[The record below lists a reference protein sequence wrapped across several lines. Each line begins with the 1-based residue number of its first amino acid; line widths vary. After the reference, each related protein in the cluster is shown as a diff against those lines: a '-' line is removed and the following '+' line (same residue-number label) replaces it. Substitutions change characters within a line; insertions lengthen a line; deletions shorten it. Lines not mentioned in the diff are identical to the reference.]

1 MSRSLPPALLADATW
16 YGTLAAVRDLGA
28 RGVPLILA
36 YDEAVAP
43 ARWSR
48 HAGTVVRC
56 PSTKD
61 AERFL
66 GWLHAFGA
74 SHPGCVL
81 CLTSDDVAFLA
92 AAHHAT
98 PESPFRIFCSSLD
111 GLLEL
116 LDKSRLAAAAR
127 RAGLKSPAT
136 WSPTDEDELDLI
148 AAEVPLPIVVK
159 PRTHVLS
166 HLPGKPVLVNR
177 RDQLPEAWRR
187 TRDASADQAKATGIP
202 GIELP
207 ILQAYHPVSER
218 VYTVDGFVD
227 GDGTIVA
234 ATACV
239 KCLQLPRRSGVGIC
253 FESAALDPD
262 VLAGLQRLCRQTGFR
277 GVFDAE
283 FLIEGEDRLL
293 IDLNPRFYNHMAFE
307 IERNLPLPW
316 MSYLAAIGD
325 ERGLRHA
332 VAGLDAERAAAGRIY
347 VHRFLTAV
355 LLASQRATDRM
366 SHAEVTGWRRWI
378 ADAGGVTN
386 PAYVP
391 GDPLPACA
399 ELAYWLRHPRSFL
412 HKAATR

>member
-1 MSRSLPPALLADATW
+1 MTRTMPPALLADATW

-28 RGVPLILA
+28 RGVPVILA
-36 YDEAVAP
+36 YDEALAP

-48 HAGTVVRC
+48 HAETVVRC

-66 GWLHAFGA
+66 DWLHDFGT

-92 AAHHAT
+92 AAHLDT
-98 PESPFRIFCSSLD
+98 PTSPFRVFCPPLD

-116 LDKSRLAAAAR
+116 LDKGRLAEAAR
-127 RAGLKSPAT
+127 RAGLQSPAT
-136 WSPTDEDELDLI
+136 WSPADEDELHRLAPDL
-148 AAEVPLPIVVK
+148 PLPIVVK
-159 PRTHVLS
+159 PRAHVLS
-166 HLPGKPVLVNR
+166 RLLGKPLLIR
-177 RDQLPEAWRR
+177 RNEELLDAWRH
-187 TRDASADQAKATGIP
+187 TRDASAHQARVTGIP

-207 ILQAYHPVSER
+207 ILQAYHAVSER

-227 GDGTIVA
+227 ADGTIIA
-234 ATACV
+234 AMACI

-262 VLAGLQRLCRQTGFR
+262 VLAGLQRLCRQTAFR

-283 FLIEGEDRLL
+283 FLVDGDDLLL

-307 IERNLPLPW
+307 VERNLPLPW

-325 ERGLRHA
+325 QDGVRKA
-332 VAGLDAERAAAGRIY
+332 VAGLEAERAAAGRIY
-347 VHRFLTAV
+347 VHRFLTTV

-366 SHAEVTGWRRWI
+366 SRAEVTGWRRWI
-378 ADAGGVTN
+378 AQGGVTN
-386 PAYVP
+386 PAYVS

-412 HKAATR
+412 HKAAAR